1 MSKTAQKWR
10 NTLQAALDPAKG
22 RVMVEKLWR
31 RVSDTKGS
39 LSPEANNAWLK
50 KNAQDIDTLLAKIP
64 GEIHTETKEFTSA
77 LDRHAKTVLSTIPH
91 DLGGGGGVPLLYALT
106 RLRKPASVIETGVAA
121 GFSSASFLSAMK
133 QNGSGHL
140 YSSDFPYFRI
150 AEPEKYVGVVVADDL
165 RGRWSL
171 FLEGDRANLPKIVS
185 QLTGKVGLF
194 HYDSDKSYDGRT
206 YALDLVRPLMAE
218 DGLIVMDD
226 IQDNSFFHDWV
237 AREPAMPWAVYAYNG
252 KYIGVVGYIS

>member
-1 MSKTAQKWR
+1 MTAEKLK

-31 RVSDTKGS
+31 RVCDTKGS
-39 LSPEANNAWLK
+39 LSPEANNDWLK
-50 KNAQDIDTLLAKIP
+50 KNAQDIDALLAKIP
-64 GEIHTETKEFTSA
+64 ADIQAETKEFVVA
-77 LDRHAKTVLSTIPH
+77 LDRHAKSVLSAIPH

-106 RLRKPASVIETGVAA
+106 RLHKPAVVIETGVAA
-121 GFSSASFLSAMK
+121 GFSSASFLSAMR

-150 AEPEKYVGVVVADDL
+150 AEPEKYVGVILDENL
-165 RGRWSL
+165 REQWSL
-171 FLEGDRANLPKIVS
+171 FLEGDRANLPNIASRVG
-185 QLTGKVGLF
+185 GKVGLF
-194 HYDSDKSYDGRT
+194 HYDSDKSYDGRKF
-206 YALDLVRPLMAE
+206 ALDLVRPLMAD